1 MKIISKFFYIRSS
14 YILLILCLIFFL
26 LRLPSLF
33 EPNWYGDEG
42 IYQSIG
48 FSIRAGRQFYTG
60 VWDNKPPL
68 LFVIYALANGD
79 QFLARSFSLLFG
91 LGAVVSYFL
100 LSSKV
105 FLNKSVSIFTTFI
118 FVLLFGLPIIEGNI
132 ANSENYMLLPILV
145 SANLAYPVLI
155 LFDTKLKKYQIVRL
169 FISGMILSLSFLI
182 KIVSV
187 FDFAAFLTIGIIIY
201 FHNISISH
209 GNYLNKGKTL
219 LKNLG
224 IFILGFVFPIFI
236 SIFYFN
242 ALGILPYYLDA
253 AFGRN
258 VSYVGWANYFII
270 PQGLLYLRI
279 ILLGLFVLLLFIKRN
294 LFSRSSIFVLVW
306 LGFSLFN
313 VFFSF
318 RPYTHYVLL
327 VLPSLLLFIGISGN
341 RKDFIYKIRI
351 LVVSLFIS
359 LLLFSHFPYWSLLK
373 TIKYYNNYIYFISG
387 SINFQ
392 TYQSFFDTRN
402 VKDYIIAS
410 YIKSHTSPRDVV
422 FLWGNSAQIYPL
434 SQTIPP
440 GRYSAA
446 YHIGTDK
453 NNILETEKALKQTKP
468 KFIIITQDVIQFPF
482 DLSNYMHVLTIE
494 DVQIYER
501 TI

>member
-48 FSIRAGRQFYTG
+48 FSIRAGRQYYTG

-68 LFVIYALANGD
+68 LFVIYALVNGD

-105 FLNKSVSIFTTFI
+105 FLNKSVCIFTTFI

-209 GNYLNKGKTL
+209 GNYLNKGKTFKFSFVSCYIL
-219 LKNLG
+219 FLNQIVDVLYLFLF
-224 IFILGFVFPIFI
+224 FILMP
-236 SIFYFN
+236 
-242 ALGILPYYLDA
+242 
-253 AFGRN
+253 
-258 VSYVGWANYFII
+258 
-270 PQGLLYLRI
+270 
-279 ILLGLFVLLLFIKRN
+279 
-294 LFSRSSIFVLVW
+294 
-306 LGFSLFN
+306 
-313 VFFSF
+313 
-318 RPYTHYVLL
+318 
-327 VLPSLLLFIGISGN
+327 
-341 RKDFIYKIRI
+341 
-351 LVVSLFIS
+351 
-359 LLLFSHFPYWSLLK
+359 
-373 TIKYYNNYIYFISG
+373 
-387 SINFQ
+387 
-392 TYQSFFDTRN
+392 
-402 VKDYIIAS
+402 
-410 YIKSHTSPRDVV
+410 
-422 FLWGNSAQIYPL
+422 
-434 SQTIPP
+434 
-440 GRYSAA
+440 
-446 YHIGTDK
+446 
-453 NNILETEKALKQTKP
+453 
-468 KFIIITQDVIQFPF
+468 
-482 DLSNYMHVLTIE
+482 
-494 DVQIYER
+494 
-501 TI
+501 